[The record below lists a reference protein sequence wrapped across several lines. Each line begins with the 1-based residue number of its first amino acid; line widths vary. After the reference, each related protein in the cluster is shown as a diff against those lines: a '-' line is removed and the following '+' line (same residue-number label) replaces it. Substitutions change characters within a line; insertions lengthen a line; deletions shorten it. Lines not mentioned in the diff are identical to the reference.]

1 MLERER
7 AGDSIEFM
15 ERAGTLTYEDLLAFP
30 DDGLRRELIDGELIV
45 SPSPKTRHQ
54 TISVR
59 LTLALGN
66 HIETHGG
73 AKVFHAPLDTLFSER
88 DVVEPDLLVV
98 LDDQQEII
106 TEPNIKGV
114 PALLIEIV
122 SDPRL
127 DRVRKRDLY
136 ERVGVPE
143 YWIVDPD
150 ADRVEVFRLGDL
162 GYGKPVIL
170 EPGDEL
176 TFEPLQGLRILVAD
190 LLEP

>member
-1 MLERER
+1 MG
-7 AGDSIEFM
+7 GDSIGSV

-30 DDGLRRELIDGELIV
+30 EDGLRRELIAGELFV

-54 TISVR
+54 EISVR

-66 HIETHGG
+66 YIETQGG
-73 AKVFHAPLDTLFSER
+73 ARVFHAPLDILFTQR

-98 LDDQQEII
+98 TDDQRDII
-106 TEPNIKGV
+106 TTDNIKGV

-122 SDPRL
+122 SDPRH
-127 DRVRKRDLY
+127 DRVRKRELY

-150 ADRVEVFRLGDL
+150 ADRVEVFRLGERR
-162 GYGKPVIL
+162 YGKPEIL
-170 EPGDEL
+170 EPGDDL
-176 TFEPLQGLRILVAD
+176 TFAPLPGLRISIAD
-190 LLEP
+190 LFAS